1 MTVARV
7 ERVTKRYGRI
17 TALDDVS
24 LTLQAGST
32 VAFLGPNG
40 AGKSTL
46 VSLLLGLRRPNSG
59 CVDVCGLDPQNPRA
73 RRLLAAV
80 TQETAFPLTLRV
92 GEVVDFARRHFP
104 HRRATADV
112 LAEFDLAT
120 LERRQVGGL
129 SVGQRRRL
137 AVALAF
143 VARPSLLVLDEP
155 TAALDSD
162 GRKCVW
168 RAIRAARERGAGVLV
183 ATHHLDEAEAIAT
196 HVVTIDHG
204 RIVKVGGVDE
214 LKRSAGGSRIR
225 FRADGR
231 PTPADANVVDGW
243 VELNT
248 HDAGAAVR
256 RLVAAG
262 ERLDGLEVRPLT
274 LEEALADRAGEP

>member
-1 MTVARV
+1 MTVARLD
-7 ERVTKRYGRI
+7 RVTKRYGHI

-24 LTLQAGST
+24 LTFRAGST
-32 VAFLGPNG
+32 VACLGPNG

-46 VSLLLGLRRPNSG
+46 VSLLLGLRRPDSG
-59 CVDVCGLDPQNPRA
+59 SVDVCGLDPQNPRA
-73 RRLLAAV
+73 RRVLAAV

-104 HRRATADV
+104 HGRATADV
-112 LAEFDLAT
+112 LAEFDLST

-143 VARPSLLVLDEP
+143 VARPLLLVLDEP
-155 TAALDSD
+155 TAALDGD
-162 GRKCVW
+162 GRKSVW
-168 RAIRAARERGAGVLV
+168 RAIRAARERGASVLV

-204 RIVKVGGVDE
+204 RIVTAGDVEEV
-214 LKRSAGGSRIR
+214 KRSAGGSHIR
-225 FRADGR
+225 FRANGG
-231 PTPADANVVDGW
+231 PTPADATVVDGW

-248 HDAGAAVR
+248 HDAGEAVR
-256 RLVAAG
+256 QLVVAG
-262 ERLDGLEVRPLT
+262 ARLDGLEVRPLT
-274 LEEALADRAGEP
+274 LAEALAHRVAGR